1 MEVHG
6 STILHILDKKKKRER
21 SLWINKKSST
31 DNGLRLVQYHSVDQQ
46 LIKRT
51 EATKQNQI
59 GKNKNPK
66 IIIYVINYK
75 LIRCYCY
82 FLQSTKCELRE
93 LNSRACPFFVY
104 WKFVYPACC
113 FSYFDLLSFDEF
125 FWRKKVQLTAF

>member
-6 STILHILDKKKKRER
+6 STILDKKKKRKR

-66 IIIYVINYK
+66 IIIYVIN
-75 LIRCYCY
+75 
-82 FLQSTKCELRE
+82 
-93 LNSRACPFFVY
+93 
-104 WKFVYPACC
+104 
-113 FSYFDLLSFDEF
+113 
-125 FWRKKVQLTAF
+125 